1 MIQIN
6 TLIIIIMKHTFFQL
20 VINMMMM
27 IVHANLILTYI
38 IQYILGMI
46 WQLINSNNN
55 DCDPKEKIQK
65 KFENFVFSISLNS
78 TKLNVKNLSFE
89 INSLAPF
96 FFHFGY
102 SDYGHTHTYTH
113 PL

>member
-1 MIQIN
+1 
-6 TLIIIIMKHTFFQL
+6 MKHTFFQL
-20 VINMMMM
+20 VINMMMMMIMM

-65 KFENFVFSISLNS
+65 K
-78 TKLNVKNLSFE
+78 KLRIL
-89 INSLAPF
+89 F
-96 FFHFGY
+96 FQY
-102 SDYGHTHTYTH
+102 
-113 PL
+113 L